1 MPKADQAAKST
12 RIRDNQRRSRARRKE
27 YLEDLER
34 RLRRFEKLG
43 VEATQE
49 VQAAGRKAAEENA
62 LLRSLLK
69 IRSVTDGE
77 IDAYLQEHRGAT
89 SSIAALPS
97 PESVPSKFELET
109 AGRSACGVGSGSGQR
124 CSPLLMPRSGISR
137 AQSTT
142 TTNMLIKRVEGLPS
156 RPLPLPHP
164 GLSLAPLVA
173 DVPPINCE
181 EIPKDWSSIPS
192 THEIRLGSPTRPG
205 AGQLTPCETA
215 AGIITRM
222 RGDPDLQNARAEL
235 GCSSESTCMVRNL
248 AIFDLLDR

>member
-89 SSIAALPS
+89 SSIAALAS
-97 PESVPSKFELET
+97 SKSVPSKSELLET
-109 AGRSACGVGSGSGQR
+109 AGHPACGVGSGSGQR
-124 CSPLLMPRSGISR
+124 RSPLLMPRSGIGR

-142 TTNMLIKRVEGLPS
+142 ATTMLIKRVEGLPS

-173 DVPPINCE
+173 DVQPTN
-181 EIPKDWSSIPS
+181 PKDWSSTPS
-192 THEIRLGSPTRPG
+192 MHEIRLGSPTGPG

-235 GCSSESTCMVRNL
+235 GCSSESTCMVKNL